1 MEDNRIDLR
10 LKLEQMTTP
19 ELTERFQTETEKE
32 VPDDDLVLLILDI
45 LEERDADKPVE
56 LGPQS
61 QAAWQNYQSK
71 VRARARKPVIRLNW
85 IAKAASFVLIIG
97 VLAAA
102 FLPQQATAGNFWKI
116 LTSWTDDLFRY
127 ENIGT
132 EETTP
137 KEYVFETDN
146 PGLQQVYEAVLEK
159 LEITE
164 PVVVK
169 WLPGKPELEEL
180 LFYETPA
187 MNSVYAR
194 LVDGE
199 SETILVFDKMG
210 IDLSPQYDKVAVQ
223 VEKYELNG
231 VTHHF
236 VRNNDLWLISWSN
249 NNVKCS
255 VFIDCQEEVLRQIVR
270 SIY

>member
-19 ELTERFQTETEKE
+19 ELTERLQMETEKE
-32 VPDDDLVLLILDI
+32 IPDDDLVLLILDI

-56 LGPQS
+56 LGHKS
-61 QAAWQNYQSK
+61 QAAWSNYQAK
-71 VRARARKPVIRLNW
+71 ARARARKSVIRLNW

-146 PGLQQVYEAVLEK
+146 PGLQQVYEAVVEK
-159 LEITE
+159 LGITE

-199 SETILVFDKMG
+199 SETILVFDKME
-210 IDLSPQYDKVAVQ
+210 IDLSPQYDKVEAQ

-231 VTHHF
+231 VTHNYL
-236 VRNNDLWLISWSN
+236 RNGGMWLISWTKHN
-249 NNVKCS
+249 IKCS
-255 VFIDCQEEVLRQIVR
+255 IIIDCQEDVLKQIIR